1 MMNRQQRR
9 KYAKG
14 LNIRNKQ
21 IRKEKKM
28 IQDLTE
34 SLKQRLFTTIEQ
46 MK

>member
-9 KYAKG
+9 KYAKS

-28 IQDLTE
+28 IQKLTE
-34 SLKQRLFTTIEQ
+34 NLKRRLFIIVEQ
-46 MK
+46 TK